1 MNEKPPCPKCQS
13 IEVVKNGKVQGKQ
26 KDKCNSCSLQFT
38 RLTPRGRPAQEKAM
52 AVTLYTLG
60 LSIRAIAGLI
70 GVSPT
75 AVLKWIKTFAKTHY
89 EDFRFDPMDS
99 CLLRVGTRLSYE
111 IFQGFS
117 PYAGVAWEHEFDGT
131 ARTELSNHGVDAPS
145 VSMRGDSAVFMAA
158 CSGIP
163 LTAPSMWTWGSKVP
177 RVSGRASA
185 ARPAWSGNSDGR
197 SIARAF
203 PRAHIKRGRMCSTS
217 GLLHS
222 IVSSMSQTSRRHGAA
237 RLRYGRPPS
246 EPLLQP
252 EEPTPARSAPL
263 CPITVRA

>member
-1 MNEKPPCPKCQS
+1 M
-13 IEVVKNGKVQGKQ
+13 G
-26 KDKCNSCSLQFT
+26 
-38 RLTPRGRPAQEKAM
+38 
-52 AVTLYTLG
+52 
-60 LSIRAIAGLI
+60 
-70 GVSPT
+70 
-75 AVLKWIKTFAKTHY
+75 

-111 IFQGFS
+111 LFQGFS

-145 VSMRGDSAVFMAA
+145 VSMRGDSAVFMAGLQWDPA
-158 CSGIP
+158 HSSLHVDLG
-163 LTAPSMWTWGSKVP
+163 LEGS

-185 ARPAWSGNSDGR
+185 ARPARSGNSDDR

-203 PRAHIKRGRMCSTS
+203 PRAHIKRGRMSSTS

-222 IVSSMSQTSRRHGAA
+222 IVSSMSQDVPTA
-237 RLRYGRPPS
+237 RCGSPQRPPS
-246 EPLLQP
+246 APLLQP
-252 EEPTPARSAPL
+252 EEPSPARSAPL

>member
-1 MNEKPPCPKCQS
+1 
-13 IEVVKNGKVQGKQ
+13 
-26 KDKCNSCSLQFT
+26 
-38 RLTPRGRPAQEKAM
+38 M

-145 VSMRGDSAVFMAA
+145 VSMRGDSAVFMAGLQWDPA
-158 CSGIP
+158 HSSLHVDRG
-163 LTAPSMWTWGSKVP
+163 LEGSAGV
-177 RVSGRASA
+177 RQ
-185 ARPAWSGNSDGR
+185 
-197 SIARAF
+197 SI
-203 PRAHIKRGRMCSTS
+203 G
-217 GLLHS
+217 G
-222 IVSSMSQTSRRHGAA
+222 QA
-237 RLRYGRPPS
+237 RLVW
-246 EPLLQP
+246 EF
-252 EEPTPARSAPL
+252 
-263 CPITVRA
+263 